1 MHAFVCH
8 QTMFRFCECVWFGVQ
23 HYQGPPCALRCVRSC
38 VLACVHL
45 FDGHGESHVT
55 YCTSHPT
62 LTRHPRS
69 RWPRKLRDRYAH
81 VFARV
86 CALSLSLSLSPPHG
100 NLSTHFSH
108 PSICSTTTPE
118 PMTRHSAGM
127 CGGYTHY
134 TVKLEREQRG

>member
-45 FDGHGESHVT
+45 FDGHGASHVT

-62 LTRHPRS
+62 LPRHPRS

-86 CALSLSLSLSPPHG
+86 CAAVAVAVAAARKSVHPLFTPH
-100 NLSTHFSH
+100 HMQHHH
-108 PSICSTTTPE
+108 PRADDATQRRDVWWI
-118 PMTRHSAGM
+118 
-127 CGGYTHY
+127 YTLY
-134 TVKLEREQRG
+134 G